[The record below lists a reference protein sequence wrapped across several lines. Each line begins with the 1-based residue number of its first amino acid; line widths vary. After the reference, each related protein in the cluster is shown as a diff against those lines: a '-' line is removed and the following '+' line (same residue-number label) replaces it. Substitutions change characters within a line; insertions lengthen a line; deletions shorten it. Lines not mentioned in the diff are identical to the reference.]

1 MSGQFAGKVV
11 AVTGAAGG
19 IGRALCRLLASEGA
33 SIAALDRSDKVMDF
47 VEELRAGGAKAAGVV
62 VDIVDSK
69 GISTAFA
76 ELRAALGP
84 IDVLVNNAG
93 ISNHPKIA
101 LTSPEQWESDVASNL
116 NGAYNCIHAVLPG
129 MVERKSGS
137 IINVSSVNG
146 LTALGDPAYSA
157 AKAGMVALTKA
168 VAVEYGPVGIRAN
181 TVLPGTVRSP
191 IWDERSKKNPKVLET
206 LARWYPLGRIVEPL
220 EVAKVIA
227 FLASD
232 AASAVTGVAL
242 PVDCG
247 LMAGN
252 GVMASELTV
261 EGF

>member
-1 MSGQFAGKVV
+1 MSGPFSGKVI

-33 SIAALDRSDKVMDF
+33 SIAALDRSDRVIEF
-47 VEELRAGGAKAAGVV
+47 VEELRANGTAAAGAV

-69 GISTAFA
+69 RISAALA

-93 ISNHPKIA
+93 ISNFTKIA
-101 LTSPEQWESDVASNL
+101 LTSPDEWQADVQSNL

-146 LTALGDPAYSA
+146 MTALGDPAYSA
-157 AKAGMVALTKA
+157 AKAGMLALTKA

-191 IWDERSKKNPKVLET
+191 IWDERAKKNPKVLET
-206 LARWYPLGRIVEPL
+206 LARWYPLGRIVEPM